1 VLKAKLPRL
10 ILAMGVA
17 CSAWAATFGT
27 VVPISGH
34 LSDIALDAR
43 RGLLYAANFTANRI
57 EVVSTS
63 DLTLRAPH
71 NVPAQPGSI
80 ALSPDGRYLVVAHY
94 AKWATPVTIQP
105 AVTVLD
111 LDTGERRTLAMA
123 STPLAVAFGGG
134 TQALVVSAEGFQLL
148 DPVSGVSQT
157 LVPREMGGLELPAPR
172 ATYPLDIVQASVGV
186 SGDTRYVIGVAAT
199 GEQDLTKT
207 VNFRFDVQ
215 TREVEITGITAAP
228 PLGPRVVSVD
238 REGRSAL
245 VGWAL
250 LDYRTVL
257 LAQFPYAKGELS
269 IGSHAFDWA
278 RSLIYAQVPEATEQ
292 EGVVAPP
299 ALHVL
304 DSDNLTVRERIQL
317 PENLAGRSLLN
328 ADHSILYSVS
338 ASGITVLPVNNLYK
352 LPRVVASKEDVLF
365 RGSFCDRRTMRQE
378 IDILDAGGGNVD
390 FKLSTSMPGL
400 ALSQTSGTTPA
411 RVTLFL
417 DPNRYQ
423 NLKGTASGLLQ
434 ITSRAGM
441 GIPTPVRILVNT
453 REPEQ
458 RGAIFNVPGKLVDIL
473 PDPVRDRFY
482 ILRQDKNQ
490 VLVFNATNFQ
500 QIGVLRTGNTP
511 TQMALTRDYRFL
523 LVANDNSQIVNRYDL
538 DLLQQLEPVIF
549 PGGHYPRS
557 IAVSNNAVLAAV
569 RSVSPGEGCPT
580 GYGLHTI
587 DQIDFTTLQA
597 MTLPSLG
604 VYCND
609 IPLGTRLTAT
619 PSGNVIYAAMEDGGV
634 LLYEAQADTFIVSR
648 QDFTELQGAFAALS
662 DRAFVADNHLLNQ
675 SLVPYGAL
683 ETASGL
689 SSGFSI
695 HDGLGLRT
703 TAVSISGPGVIQRV
717 DLSNWETIIRPTKM
731 IEAPLLVGSM
741 ETPPVGQIGETI
753 LPFTRTLAVPSNR
766 TSILSLSVSGFVM
779 LPWDFDA
786 ALAKP
791 WIQSVVNLA
800 DGTTAIASGGLVAVH
815 GSSLSRVTLANSEL
829 PVPTTLGETC
839 LTFNDVQAPLLLVS
853 PGQVNAQAPFEVA
866 GNVTLVLRTA
876 GGTSDPFPV
885 VVSAS
890 APAVFQTGTAGADT
904 GLATLYRTANNEPV
918 TLSNPIHP
926 EDYVVIYVTGLGPTS
941 PRVETGAPAPADPLA
956 QAIILP
962 SVKLG
967 GVALPVLYAG
977 LVPGQVG
984 VYQINVYIPPEVPR
998 GMDVPLVI
1006 ARPGGDLSFSV
1017 RVVK

>member
-10 ILAMGVA
+10 ILAAGVA
-17 CSAWAATFGT
+17 CSAWGATFGT

-34 LSDIALDAR
+34 LADIALDAR
-43 RGLLYAANFTANRI
+43 RGVLYAANFTANRI

-63 DLTLRAPH
+63 DLTLRAPY

-134 TQALVVSAEGFQLL
+134 AQALVVSTEGFQLL
-148 DPVSGVSQT
+148 DPVSGVLQS
-157 LVPREMGGLELPAPR
+157 LVPQALGGLELPAPL
-172 ATYPLDIVQASVGV
+172 ATFPPEIVQASVGV
-186 SGDTRYVIGVAAT
+186 SGDGRYVIGVAAT
-199 GEQDLTKT
+199 DASDLQST
-207 VNFRFDVQ
+207 VHFRFDVQ
-215 TREVEITGITAAP
+215 TREVGATAVTAAP

-238 REGRSAL
+238 REGRNFL

-250 LDYRTVL
+250 VDYRIVL
-257 LAQFPYAKGELS
+257 LAQFPYAQGELN

-278 RSLIYAQVPEATEQ
+278 RSLIYAQVPEATETA
-292 EGVVAPP
+292 EGAAAPV
-299 ALHVL
+299 LHVL

-317 PENLAGRSLLN
+317 RENLAGRSLLN
-328 ADHSILYSVS
+328 ADHSIMYSVS
-338 ASGITVLPVNNLYK
+338 DSGVTALPVGELYR
-352 LPRVVASKEDVLF
+352 LPRVVATKEDVLF
-365 RGSFCDRRTMRQE
+365 RGSFCDRRTLSQE
-378 IDILDAGGGNVD
+378 IDIVDAGGGNVD
-390 FKLSTSMPGL
+390 FKLSSSMAGL
-400 ALSQTSGTTPA
+400 SFSQASGTTPA
-411 RVTLFL
+411 RVTIFL
-417 DPNRYQ
+417 DPNVYQ
-423 NLKGTASGLLQ
+423 NLKGTASGVLQ
-434 ITSRAGM
+434 ITSRAGI
-441 GIPTPVRILVNT
+441 GIATPVRILVNT

-458 RGAIFNVPGKLVDIL
+458 RGATFNVPGKLVDIL
-473 PDPVRDRFY
+473 PDPIRDRFY

-490 VLVFNATNFQ
+490 VLVFDATSFRQ
-500 QIGVLRTGNTP
+500 TGVLRTGNTP
-511 TQMALTRDYRFL
+511 TQMALTRDSRFL
-523 LVANDNSQIVNRYDL
+523 LVANDNSQIANRYDL
-538 DLLQQLEPVIF
+538 DLLQPVEPIIF

-569 RSVSPGEGCPT
+569 RSVSPGEGCPA

-587 DQIDFTTLQA
+587 DQIDFTTLRA
-597 MTLPSLG
+597 MPLPSLG
-604 VYCND
+604 IYCND
-609 IPLGTRLTAT
+609 IPLGTLLTAT

-634 LLYEAQADTFIVSR
+634 LLYEAQADTFIASR
-648 QDFTELQGAFAALS
+648 QDFTALKGAFAALS
-662 DRAFVADNHLLNQ
+662 DRVFVADNHLLNQ
-675 SLVPYGAL
+675 SLAPYGAL
-683 ETASGL
+683 ETASGF
-689 SSGFSI
+689 SSGFTI
-695 HDGLGLRT
+695 HDGVGLRT
-703 TAVSISGPGVIQRV
+703 TAVSISGPGVIQWV

-741 ETPPVGQIGETI
+741 ATPPVGQIGQTI

-766 TSILSLSVSGFVM
+766 ASILSLSVSGFVM

-786 ALAKP
+786 VLAKP

-853 PGQVNAQAPFEVA
+853 PGQVNAQVPFEVV
-866 GNVTLVLRTA
+866 GNATLVVRTA

-885 VVSAS
+885 VVSTS
-890 APAVFQTGTAGADT
+890 APAVFQTGTAGPDQ
-904 GLATLYRTANNEPV
+904 GLATLYRTANDEPV

-926 EDYVVIYVTGLGPTS
+926 EDYLVIYVTGLGRTS
-941 PRVETGAPAPADPLA
+941 PEVESGAPAPFDPLA
-956 QAIILP
+956 QATILP

-984 VYQINVYIPPEVPR
+984 VYQINVYVPPEVPR